1 MVGADGANSRGQVP
15 MALAL
20 FVLETTLQ
28 HGCFLL
34 LIAQEADDKTN
45 GRNDSVK
52 FSICLSLCSVKAS
65 VSIAVAF
72 AAATK
77 TQFEKVIALACLLTR
92 WLFIKIRKNASHF
105 LSRINVRLC
114 PFLNRCHHHCLH
126 TPRDQDEDQHQR
138 YFLFLFP

>member
-1 MVGADGANSRGQVP
+1 MICDIV
-15 MALAL
+15 
-20 FVLETTLQ
+20 VLGTMLQ

-34 LIAQEADDKTN
+34 LIAQKADGRTN

-92 WLFIKIRKNASHF
+92 WLFINIRKNALLFS
-105 LSRINVRLC
+105 SRINLKLC
-114 PFLNRCHHHCLH
+114 HFLNDFHLVSHCHHHCLH